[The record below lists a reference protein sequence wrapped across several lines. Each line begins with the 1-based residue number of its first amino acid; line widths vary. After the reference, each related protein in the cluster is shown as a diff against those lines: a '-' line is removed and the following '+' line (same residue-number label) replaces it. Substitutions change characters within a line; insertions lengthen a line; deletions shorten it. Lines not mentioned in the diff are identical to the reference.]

1 MDHAM
6 ENRMSA
12 GDTSQAKLSLWLSF
26 VTIAQ
31 PYFFPSIRAGSSG
44 PADLS
49 VIIVHVIY
57 EFISAASRR
66 ISLTVSVGWK

>member
-1 MDHAM
+1 MRIRDDFYRKPVGSI
-6 ENRMSA
+6 EN
-12 GDTSQAKLSLWLSF
+12 
-26 VTIAQ
+26 
-31 PYFFPSIRAGSSG
+31 RAGSSG

-49 VIIVHVIY
+49 VIIVHVIN